1 MRSSLRLL
9 TVALV
14 APAMMQADFSND
26 VSYIVEECLP
36 ALHHDSLEGTL
47 RGFAKR
53 NNLSDDEMAER
64 LLFIADPANKL
75 TVTDGQPTLSRV
87 VGVISFFPNSDKALP
102 VLEKLI
108 SVPSLHLEALR
119 SYGVI
124 TKFDERFLKC
134 AKCALDSGVLSSAYY
149 QVELSA
155 AVCKYHEGGWG
166 ITRVNGLSLER
177 ALVNCE
183 GDFFDDVF
191 DQDKFLCQRIASYSN
206 SYEHVR
212 SQDQML
218 KLLNKDS
225 KRLVRSSC
233 FRGEWGSGLSDE
245 EWYFRATNACQSEI
259 ARVMALPAS
268 ERLNMT
274 AILDAQIATIE
285 EEEARAARR
294 AAGRRRFRLYTFI
307 VLPVLCIAFA
317 VLFVLKKKTV

>member
-9 TVALV
+9 TIALI

-36 ALHHDSLEGTL
+36 ALHHDSLKGAL
-47 RGFAKR
+47 RVFAKR

-87 VGVISFFPNSDKALP
+87 VGVLSFFPNSDKALP

-108 SVPSLHLEALR
+108 SLPSLHLEALR

-134 AKCALDSGVLSSAYY
+134 ANCALDSGVLSLAYY

-166 ITRVNGLSLER
+166 ITRVNGLNLER

-191 DQDKFLCQRIASYSN
+191 DQDQFLCQRIASYSN

-218 KLLNKDS
+218 KLLNKDRE
-225 KRLVRSSC
+225 RLVRSSC
-233 FRGEWGSGLSDE
+233 FRGEWGRGLSDE

-259 ARVMALPAS
+259 ARVMALPPN

-274 AILDAQIATIE
+274 AILDAQIAAIE

-294 AAGRRRFRLYTFI
+294 AAWRRRLRFGGYIL
-307 VLPVLCIAFA
+307 LPVLGLAFA
-317 VLFVLKKKTV
+317 FFLWRRRKR